1 MKLERLGIKKGQ
13 GTIMSMDIVNMYPSC
28 KLRLIKQAFCHYGQ
42 NLQSK
47 EKKTIKKCI
56 KMIAFGMKLTLIC
69 YKNKYFNYKGVID
82 DNTNDDNEDENGLAI
97 GSYKAA
103 FCADVG
109 ATY

>member
-1 MKLERLGIKKGQ
+1 ML
-13 GTIMSMDIVNMYPSC
+13 MDIVNMYPSF
-28 KLRLIKQAFCHYGQ
+28 KLRLIKQAFRYYGR
-42 NLQSK
+42 NLRSK

-56 KMIAFGMKLTLIC
+56 EMIAFGTKSTLIC

-82 DNTNDDNEDENGLAI
+82 CNTNDDDEDENGLAI